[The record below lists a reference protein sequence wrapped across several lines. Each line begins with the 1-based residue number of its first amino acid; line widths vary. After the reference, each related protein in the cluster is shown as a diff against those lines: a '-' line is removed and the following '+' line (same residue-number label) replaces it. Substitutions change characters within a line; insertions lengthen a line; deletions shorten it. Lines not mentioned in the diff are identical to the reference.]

1 MKRILLSFLFLS
13 SCTLAPKYERDTGA
27 IPSEWRVSSDENIAL
42 FNEPFWHQFDDPVL
56 NSLVEL
62 AIKHNQ
68 DLKVAIYTVKE
79 FEAQYGIVSSKLYPQ
94 LNASGEAA
102 RFKFSDNFISTD
114 VPGPSIGN
122 DFQLL
127 LNASYFA
134 DIWGKVRSASQ
145 ASYAKLLAQ
154 IEVRRSVVLA
164 VVTEVLKTY
173 IEMRNFDEQLR
184 ISKETLATRLE
195 SLRIAS
201 TRFKLGLTSEMQVE
215 QAQSEVEDAEIQVDQ
230 LKIAV
235 ALEEN
240 LLSLLLGK
248 PSETPLRGKTINE
261 LIIPKNLPSYLP
273 STMVTARPDVLKSE
287 QDLIAANADIG
298 VARALFLPQFNILGD
313 FGSQTSSLSNFFSG
327 TSNIWQYGIDLL
339 QEIFTGGRL
348 TSQLKLAKS
357 TKSAML
363 HAYQQ
368 SILTGLKEIND
379 ALVSHKISK
388 DLISK
393 QKERVETLT
402 LYFNLATDQ
411 YVEGFTD
418 YLTYL
423 DAERK
428 LFQGQIEYAAS
439 LAYSLSTFVNIFAAS
454 GGSWV
459 TTADNSLMKTNQ

>member
-1 MKRILLSFLFLS
+1 MNKILLSALFLT
-13 SCTLAPKYERDTGA
+13 SCTLAPKYERETGA
-27 IPSEWRVSSDENIAL
+27 IPTEWRVSTDENLTL
-42 FNEPFWHQFDDPVL
+42 FNEPFWYQFDDPVL
-56 NSLVEL
+56 NNLVDI
-62 AIKHNQ
+62 AIQYNQ

-94 LNASGEAA
+94 INASGEAA
-102 RFKFSDNFISTD
+102 RFKFSQNFISTD

-164 VVTEVLKTY
+164 VITGVLKTY
-173 IEMRNFDEQLR
+173 IEMRSFDEQLR
-184 ISKETLATRLE
+184 ISLETLATRQE
-195 SLRIAS
+195 SLKIA
-201 TRFKLGLTSEMQVE
+201 TIRFDLGLTSEMQVE
-215 QAQSEVEDAEIQVDQ
+215 QAKSEVEDAAIQADQ
-230 LKIAV
+230 FKIAV
-235 ALEEN
+235 ALQEN
-240 LLSLLLGK
+240 LLTLFLGK
-248 PSETPLRGKTINE
+248 TPETPPRGKTITE
-261 LIIPKNLPSYLP
+261 LIIPKSLPSYLP

-287 QDLIAANADIG
+287 QDLISANADIG

-348 TSQLKLAKS
+348 TSQLKLATS
-357 TKSAML
+357 TKLAML
-363 HAYQQ
+363 HTYQQ

-379 ALVSHKISK
+379 SLVSHKISK
-388 DLISK
+388 DLIAE

-411 YVEGFTD
+411 YVEGLTD

-428 LFQGQIEYAAS
+428 LFQGQIDYAAS
-439 LAYSLSTFVNIFAAS
+439 LAYSLSTFVDIFAAS
-454 GGSWV
+454 GGGWV
-459 TTADNSLMKTNQ
+459 VNADKSLMDQVD